1 MPKDYL
7 YSFECFLARK
17 LTAECILSKILKE
30 MADKNIN
37 DIYLLNGDT
46 YLFFLKALLSCHPY
60 AYHRNNYLTVVLSP
74 DIFLTRQKE
83 SVEAVILLVCFKRD
97 CVDSHMRN
105 PLTLMLRSISLF
117 AFNFIQP

>member
-1 MPKDYL
+1 MPEDYL

-30 MADKNIN
+30 TADKNIN
-37 DIYLLNGDT
+37 VIYLLNGDA
-46 YLFFLKALLSCHPY
+46 YLLFLKALLSCHPR

-83 SVEAVILLVCFKRD
+83 SVEVVTPLVCLKRD
-97 CVDSHMRN
+97 RGAFHMRN
-105 PLTLMLRSISLF
+105 PLRQDGNICKHSH
-117 AFNFIQP
+117 

>member
-1 MPKDYL
+1 MPEDYL

-37 DIYLLNGDT
+37 VIYLLNGDA
-46 YLFFLKALLSCHPY
+46 YLFFLKALLSCHPC

-83 SVEAVILLVCFKRD
+83 SVEVVIPLVCLKRD
-97 CVDSHMRN
+97 RGGFHMRN
-105 PLTLMLRSISLF
+105 PLRHDGNICKHSH
-117 AFNFIQP
+117 